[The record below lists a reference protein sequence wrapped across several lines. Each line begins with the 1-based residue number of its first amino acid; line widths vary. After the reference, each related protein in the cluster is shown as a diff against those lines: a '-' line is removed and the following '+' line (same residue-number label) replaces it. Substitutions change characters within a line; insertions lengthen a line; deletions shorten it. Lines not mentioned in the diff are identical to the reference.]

1 VATLG
6 TATTSEHLEK
16 LYRATPELV
25 FCFDGDRAGRDAAW
39 KALQT
44 ALPLIRE
51 GRQARFLFLPE
62 GDDPDSLVRR
72 IGAEAM
78 QTEIGHALPL
88 SEFLFDKLA
97 RQVDM
102 DSLDGRARLGE
113 LAKPLLERLPN
124 GMFRDMMN
132 QALHERIGLAPTALP
147 AAQQSASRPR
157 IRRPQGSIP
166 PIRRAVALL
175 VQHPELARLDLP
187 SGWEKLESPGISL
200 LQQLVAAARANP
212 EIRSAALVERWE
224 DATTRQHLAKLAV
237 LDLGILED
245 APEQFLGTLHSLAA
259 DQRRSERETL
269 LTKTRASQLSEEE
282 KQRLRE
288 LYRAPAAQ
296 PASDD

>member
-1 VATLG
+1 
-6 TATTSEHLEK
+6 
-16 LYRATPELV
+16 
-25 FCFDGDRAGRDAAW
+25 
-39 KALQT
+39 
-44 ALPLIRE
+44 
-51 GRQARFLFLPE
+51 
-62 GDDPDSLVRR
+62 
-72 IGAEAM
+72 
-78 QTEIGHALPL
+78 
-88 SEFLFDKLA
+88 
-97 RQVDM
+97 
-102 DSLDGRARLGE
+102 
-113 LAKPLLERLPN
+113 
-124 GMFRDMMN
+124 
-132 QALHERIGLAPTALP
+132 
-147 AAQQSASRPR
+147 
-157 IRRPQGSIP
+157 
-166 PIRRAVALL
+166 